1 VKPIIL
7 ALALIVALM
16 ALFAALHYIPARAA
30 DQPFNWDRYHSRQDA
45 CLEQD
50 RIAADCARGY
60 CDELAL
66 RQAQRTCSPFSGSRE
81 RDGGRP

>member
-16 ALFAALHYIPARAA
+16 ALLAALHYIPAPAA
-30 DQPFNWDRYHSRQDA
+30 DQPFDWDRYHA

-50 RIAADCARGY
+50 RIAADCARDY

-66 RQAQRTCSPFSGSRE
+66 RQATQACSPFSGSRG